1 MTRMNGYFLHECP
14 SCGQLHKRARYASVS
29 IYVPNDLV
37 IESNRMISCKS
48 CGVSSKFEAYSM
60 VSEISLCQPDIS
72 WLYGEKPILIDRIKK
87 FFTKGKRVNIEYPY
101 LI

>member
-1 MTRMNGYFLHECP
+1 MTRINGYFLHECP

-48 CGVSSKFEAYSM
+48 CGLSSKFEAYSM
-60 VSEISLCQPDIS
+60 VSVISLHQSDIS
-72 WLYGEKPILIDRIKK
+72 WLYGEKPSLIDSIKK
-87 FFTKGKRVNIEYPY
+87 FFTKEKSVDIDYPY